1 MVGPPT
7 TQSALAAT
15 PRSEASTRVAALGTI
30 LGVWAHPDDEAY
42 LSAAVM
48 RLALEN
54 GQRVACVTA
63 TSGERGTADPAS
75 WPPEKLGAARRRELQ
90 ASFAAL
96 QSGLGD
102 IIEHEWLGYR
112 DEHCADAA
120 GEAAASELGAV
131 IDRIQPDTVL
141 TFGPGGLTGHPDH
154 QAVAEWVSI
163 ALGSR
168 PSIRRLDAVVA
179 ASWVEHIQERVEI
192 NSYFDDGYPEVVDDA
207 EIDLNLV
214 LDEALWTVKDRA
226 LRAHA
231 TQTQPVFEHL
241 GPELWRAFS
250 IVESFRTHSISNP
263 TGRERMLRET
273 P

>member
-1 MVGPPT
+1 MP
-7 TQSALAAT
+7 QHDLSATLRNKAANQV
-15 PRSEASTRVAALGTI
+15 RELGTV

-42 LSAAVM
+42 LCAGIM

-63 TSGERGTADPAS
+63 TAGEHGTTEPIT
-75 WPPEKLGAARRRELQ
+75 WPPDTLGPARRIELQ

-96 QSGLGD
+96 QAGLDGS
-102 IIEHEWLGYR
+102 IEHHWLDHR
-112 DEHCADAA
+112 DEYCAAADPDVAA
-120 GEAAASELGAV
+120 GQLGAV

-141 TFGPGGLTGHPDH
+141 TFDSGGLTGHLDH
-154 QAVAEWVSI
+154 QAVAVWVSI
-163 ALGSR
+163 ALESR

-179 ASWVEHIQERVEI
+179 RSWVEHFDDAIDI
-192 NSYFDDGYPEVVDDA
+192 CSYFEDGYPHIVDDS

-214 LDEALWTVKDRA
+214 LDDGLWAIKDRA

-231 TQTQPVFEHL
+231 TQTRPVIEHL

-250 IVESFRTHSISNP
+250 IVESFTTHPISPP
-263 TGRERMLRET
+263 TRKERSS
-273 P
+273 

>member
-63 TSGERGTADPAS
+63 TAGERGTADPAS
-75 WPPEKLGAARRRELQ
+75 CPPEKLGTVRRRELQ

-96 QSGLGD
+96 QSGLGY

-120 GEAAASELGAV
+120 GEAA
-131 IDRIQPDTVL
+131 
-141 TFGPGGLTGHPDH
+141 
-154 QAVAEWVSI
+154 
-163 ALGSR
+163 
-168 PSIRRLDAVVA
+168 
-179 ASWVEHIQERVEI
+179 
-192 NSYFDDGYPEVVDDA
+192 

-214 LDEALWTVKDRA
+214 LDEALWTVKDSA

-250 IVESFRTHSISNP
+250 IVESFRSHSIRTP
-263 TGRERMLRET
+263 TGRERRL
-273 P
+273 